1 MTSFIFQK
9 KRFIYDEDT
18 KKFHSVVFPIDSSP
32 KLLLF
37 QHSHGITSTSLLEHA
52 EKDYGFN
59 RFDIPVP
66 TFTELF
72 KEHAVAPFF
81 VFQIFCV
88 GLWCLDE
95 YWYYSLFTLFML
107 VAFESTVVWQRLRTL
122 AEFRTMGIKPYG
134 VSVFRVGRW
143 TEIQTDELF
152 PGDLIS

>member
-9 KRFIYDEDT
+9 KRFIYDET
-18 KKFHSVVFPIDSSP
+18 TQQFKPVVFPIDSSP
-32 KLLLF
+32 KLELF
-37 QHSHGITSTSLLEHA
+37 QHSRGITSKSLLEHA

-59 RFDIPVP
+59 RFDIPIP
-66 TFTELF
+66 GFKELF

-107 VAFESTVVWQRLRTL
+107 VVFESTVVWQ
-122 AEFRTMGIKPYG
+122 
-134 VSVFRVGRW
+134 VFPPEVRK
-143 TEIQTDELF
+143 
-152 PGDLIS
+152 LIVATTNIG

>member
-9 KRFIYDEDT
+9 KRFIYEEAT
-18 KKFHSVVFPIDSSP
+18 KQFHSVVFPIDSSP
-32 KLLLF
+32 NISLF
-37 QHSHGITSTSLLEHA
+37 QHSHGITSASLLEHA

-59 RFDIPVP
+59 RFDIPIP
-66 TFTELF
+66 GFKELF

-107 VAFESTVVWQRLRTL
+107 VVFESTVVWQVLNPSL
-122 AEFRTMGIKPYG
+122 NNSDI
-134 VSVFRVGRW
+134 SVNEPWQNSVPW
-143 TEIQTDELF
+143 ESNPIQST
-152 PGDLIS
+152 PTAATNG